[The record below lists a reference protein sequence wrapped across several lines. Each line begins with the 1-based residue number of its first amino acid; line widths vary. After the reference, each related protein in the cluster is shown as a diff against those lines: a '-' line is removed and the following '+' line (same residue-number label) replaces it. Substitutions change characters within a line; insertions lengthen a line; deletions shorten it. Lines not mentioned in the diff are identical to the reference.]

1 MLLAAPLAICGAI
14 FTGYFMAPMMRRKVK
29 PLIELMEALPTVVL
43 GFLAGLWLAPF
54 VENNLLGI
62 FSVLVI
68 LPLSILLMSFFLGAA
83 TKRASASH
91 S

>member
-1 MLLAAPLAICGAI
+1 
-14 FTGYFMAPMMRRKVK
+14 
-29 PLIELMEALPTVVL
+29 VL

-68 LPLSILLMSFFLGAA
+68 LPLSILLMSFIWVQLPSELRYRIPDGWEAGILIPVIVAFTALSFAIA
-83 TKRASASH
+83 TTP
-91 S
+91 